1 MMDRP
6 MSFSRILIATVFALG
21 LAVIAGCGPQPQL
34 SYQADI
40 RPILKKN
47 CYECHLPGGQG
58 YEKSGF
64 SLGSYEHLMKGTK
77 FGEVIIPGSSIS
89 SSLYLMIAG
98 KTDPSIRMPYHGM
111 PLSEQEIETI
121 KIWIDQGAKNN

>member
-1 MMDRP
+1 
-6 MSFSRILIATVFALG
+6 MSFPRIFIATVFALG
-21 LAVIAGCGPQPQL
+21 LAVIVGCRPQPQL

-47 CYECHLPGGQG
+47 CYECHLPGGEG
-58 YEKSGF
+58 SEKSGF
-64 SLGSYEHLMKGTK
+64 SVDSYEHLMKGTK

-98 KTDPSIRMPYHGM
+98 KTDHTIRMPHGQK
-111 PLSEQEIETI
+111 PLPKEDVEAI